1 MFNNDSNNIDLKTK
15 ESQCHLKSVCLWDSN
30 DFLKLLKF
38 QKNNEKFYSTLL
50 FNIYLSKENY
60 YHLLTNY
67 NFELEKNIYKIS
79 SIYSSCDIFN
89 LLINK
94 LLKQMNY
101 SKKKENDQIFLKYTY
116 LFNPNNIAKRAAANL
131 IVKKY
136 IENEDYEYILNFL
149 KKENIDMEIIMNILL
164 IEDNKVENFQLFILQ
179 KCLSEEWNK
188 DEIKFFRT
196 ILSLS
201 PWLIGELSKKYE
213 IFFTFI
219 FSNLLKEL
227 FLIFIKLTTNK
238 EDRLKSIELK
248 PIYDTNIFFEN
259 IDKKSK
265 IKLEQII
272 CLIKILR
279 KIKKYQS
286 LIDFHLEDFINTLY
300 QYENTQSSS
309 KNNNNST
316 TIITN
321 ASERSNNKIIEDDGF
336 DFINEDLSN
345 GQGKRGRYNLRR
357 LKNKKNYSL
366 LIPFLENEKN
376 SDSMEDNIDE
386 ESLQDNITNVDSK
399 MEEEEVEK
407 EDNPNPES
415 KHIDINNDPEN
426 KNLDNTSTKDKS
438 EKDHNKKFVK
448 LRKKK

>member
-1 MFNNDSNNIDLKTK
+1 MYIHINNFIK
-15 ESQCHLKSVCLWDSN
+15 
-30 DFLKLLKF
+30 
-38 QKNNEKFYSTLL
+38 
-50 FNIYLSKENY
+50 
-60 YHLLTNY
+60 
-67 NFELEKNIYKIS
+67 
-79 SIYSSCDIFN
+79 
-89 LLINK
+89 
-94 LLKQMNY
+94 
-101 SKKKENDQIFLKYTY
+101 
-116 LFNPNNIAKRAAANL
+116 
-131 IVKKY
+131 
-136 IENEDYEYILNFL
+136 
-149 KKENIDMEIIMNILL
+149 EIIMNIFL

-321 ASERSNNKIIEDDGF
+321 ASERSNNKII
-336 DFINEDLSN
+336 
-345 GQGKRGRYNLRR
+345 
-357 LKNKKNYSL
+357 
-366 LIPFLENEKN
+366 LI
-376 SDSMEDNIDE
+376 
-386 ESLQDNITNVDSK
+386 SK
-399 MEEEEVEK
+399 FKAVLI
-407 EDNPNPES
+407 S
-415 KHIDINNDPEN
+415 K
-426 KNLDNTSTKDKS
+426 
-438 EKDHNKKFVK
+438 
-448 LRKKK
+448 